1 MRRKDRQ
8 MPEEFALGVIDKCSF
23 AQVAM
28 TDEKGN
34 PYCVPL
40 TRLQKTE
47 AAYIFFTARVEGTKT
62 DILKR
67 NPKVYVSCVG
77 DVTPATD
84 RFTTEFESAAFSGTA
99 CEVTDIQEK
108 IKALRLICEKYTP
121 DNMENFEDAITK
133 SLDRTAVWKIRI
145 ENLTGKRK
153 KYDKSGEEM
162 KFGRME

>member
-23 AQVAM
+23 APVAM

-40 TRLQKTE
+40 SVAE
-47 AAYIFFTARVEGTKT
+47 DGGSIYFHSAFEGTKT

-77 DVTPATD
+77 DVTPAAD

-108 IKALRLICEKYTP
+108 IKALILIC
-121 DNMENFEDAITK
+121 
-133 SLDRTAVWKIRI
+133 
-145 ENLTGKRK
+145 
-153 KYDKSGEEM
+153 
-162 KFGRME
+162 

>member
-1 MRRKDRQ
+1 MAAKPEWVEQ
-8 MPEEFALGVIDKCSF
+8 SPEEIEELIVKLHKEGQSTSQIGITLRDQHGIPNTKAVLG
-23 AQVAM
+23 
-28 TDEKGN
+28 EK
-34 PYCVPL
+34 
-40 TRLQKTE
+40 
-47 AAYIFFTARVEGTKT
+47 IT

-77 DVTPATD
+77 DVTPAAD

-121 DNMENFEDAITK
+121 DNMENFEDAIAK

>member
-28 TDEKGN
+28 TDEKGK

-40 TRLQKTE
+40 SV
-47 AAYIFFTARVEGTKT
+47 AGDGGSIYFHSAFEGTKT

-77 DVTPATD
+77 DVTPAAD

-108 IKALRLICEKYTP
+108 IRALRLICEKYTP
-121 DNMENFEDAITK
+121 ANMKNFDDAIAK

>member
-8 MPEEFALGVIDKCSF
+8 MPEEFALGVIAKCSF

-40 TRLQKTE
+40 SVAE
-47 AAYIFFTARVEGTKT
+47 DGGSIYFHSAFEGTKT

-77 DVTPATD
+77 DVTSAAD

-121 DNMENFEDAITK
+121 DNMENFEDAIAK

>member
-8 MPEEFALGVIDKCSF
+8 MPEEFALGIIDKCSF

-28 TDEKGN
+28 ADEKSN

-40 TRLQKTE
+40 SIVRDGSIVYFHS
-47 AAYIFFTARVEGTKT
+47 AIEGTKT
-62 DILKR
+62 DILR
-67 NPKVYVSCVG
+67 SNPRVYVSCVG
-77 DVTPATD
+77 DVVPATD
-84 RFTTEFESAAFSGTA
+84 KFTTEFESAAFYGTA
-99 CEVTDIQEK
+99 NEVTDKEEK

-121 DNMENFEDAITK
+121 ANLNNFESAINR
-133 SLDRTAVWKIRI
+133 SLDRTAIWRI
-145 ENLTGKRK
+145 SIDSLTGKRK

>member
-28 TDEKGN
+28 ADENGS

-40 TRLQKTE
+40 S
-47 AAYIFFTARVEGTKT
+47 IARNGRSIYFHSACEGTKT

-77 DVTPATD
+77 DVAPATD
-84 RFTTEFESAAFSGTA
+84 KFTTEFESAGFYGTA
-99 CEVTDIQEK
+99 CEVTDRDEK

-121 DNMENFEDAITK
+121 LNLGSFEDAIAR
-133 SLDRTAVWKIRI
+133 SLDRTAIWRI
-145 ENLTGKRK
+145 SIDELTGKRK

>member
-8 MPEEFALGVIDKCSF
+8 MPEEFALAVIDKCSF

-40 TRLQKTE
+40 SV
-47 AAYIFFTARVEGTKT
+47 AGDGGSIYFHSAFEGTKT

-108 IKALRLICEKYTP
+108 IRALRLICEKYTP
-121 DNMENFEDAITK
+121 ANMKNFDDAIAK

>member
-28 TDEKGN
+28 TDEKGS

-40 TRLQKTE
+40 SV
-47 AAYIFFTARVEGTKT
+47 ARDGLNIYFHSACEGTKT

-67 NPKVYVSCVG
+67 NPKVYISCVG
-77 DVTPATD
+77 DVAPATD
-84 RFTTEFESAAFSGTA
+84 KFTTEFESAAFYGTA
-99 CEVTDIQEK
+99 CEVTDKDEK

-121 DNMENFEDAITK
+121 LNLGSFEDAIAR
-133 SLDRTAVWKIRI
+133 SLDRTAIWKISI
-145 ENLTGKRK
+145 DELTGKRK

>member
-28 TDEKGN
+28 TDKSGN

-40 TRLQKTE
+40 SV
-47 AAYIFFTARVEGTKT
+47 ARDGRNIYFHSACVGTKT

-84 RFTTEFESAAFSGTA
+84 KFTTEFESAGFYGTA
-99 CEVTDIQEK
+99 REITNREEK

-121 DNMENFEDAITK
+121 LNLGSFEDAIAR
-133 SLDRTAVWKIRI
+133 SLDRTAIWRI
-145 ENLTGKRK
+145 SIDELTGKRK

>member
-8 MPEEFALGVIDKCSF
+8 MPEEFALAVIDKCPF
-23 AQVAM
+23 AQVAV
-28 TDEKGN
+28 TGENGS

-40 TRLQKTE
+40 SV
-47 AAYIFFTARVEGTKT
+47 ARDGDSIYFHSAFEGTKT
-62 DILKR
+62 DILKN
-67 NPKVYVSCVG
+67 NPRVYVSCVG
-77 DVTPATD
+77 DVAPAQD
-84 RFTTEFESAAFSGTA
+84 KFTTEFESAAFSGTA

-121 DNMENFEDAITK
+121 ANMENFEEAI
-133 SLDRTAVWKIRI
+133 SRSIDRTAVWKIRI

>member
-1 MRRKDRQ
+1 MKKET
-8 MPEEFALGVIDKCSF
+8 PTACLF
-23 AQVAM
+23 
-28 TDEKGN
+28 
-34 PYCVPL
+34 
-40 TRLQKTE
+40 RLQETE
-47 AAYIFFTARVEGTKT
+47 AAYIFTAPLRVPKQ
-62 DILKR
+62 IFLKEIR
-67 NPKVYVSCVG
+67 KYVSCVG

-121 DNMENFEDAITK
+121 DNMENFEDAIAK

>member
-8 MPEEFALGVIDKCSF
+8 MPEEFALAVIDKCPF
-23 AQVAM
+23 AQVAV
-28 TDEKGN
+28 TDEN
-34 PYCVPL
+34 RIPYCVPL
-40 TRLQKTE
+40 SV
-47 AAYIFFTARVEGTKT
+47 ARDGGSIYFHSAFEGTKT
-62 DILKR
+62 DILKN

-77 DVTPATD
+77 DVTPAAD

-99 CEVTDIQEK
+99 CEVTDTQEK
-108 IKALRLICEKYTP
+108 IRALRLICEKYTP
-121 DNMENFEDAITK
+121 ANMKNFDDAIAK